1 MSYVNI
7 YLLALT
13 HIMAWPAVRYWMVYR
28 QVKWKE
34 GPTGKA
40 LFNKARS
47 LALLLVVLVV
57 GFWWPFPFYDYVKA
71 ACFTYLTVAV
81 WYQYRVMRRLVQHR
95 QERDAILAHY
105 TLHPE
110 GNSDEHV
117 QPRQ

>member
-28 QVKWKE
+28 KVQWKA

-47 LALLLVVLVV
+47 LALLLLVLVV

-71 ACFTYLTVAV
+71 ACFTYLAIAV

-95 QERDAILAHY
+95 QERDEILAHY

-117 QPRQ
+117 

>member
-1 MSYVNI
+1 MSYVNL

-13 HIMAWPAVRYWMVYR
+13 HLMAWPAVRYWLVYR
-28 QVKWKE
+28 KVHWKS
-34 GPTGKA
+34 GATGKA

-47 LALLLVVLVV
+47 LALLLLVLIV

-95 QERDAILAHY
+95 KEREDVLAHY
-105 TLHPE
+105 TVLPKGE
-110 GNSDEHV
+110 DNEASSAV
-117 QPRQ
+117 